1 MASKPSHFSLDIS
14 KLNFVLQVLRHYKF
28 PEARWFEF
36 GLNLGLLHPT
46 LEAIESAHRGNPSRC
61 LMECL
66 TKWLTKADDNIITV
80 GPIIWKTLANALR
93 GMNAASVSTDIRK
106 TMADPVSEILQCY
119 IGRVTQVVLTEESV
133 DLLHTEGLISK
144 DTLTEVKS
152 CGCSLVGDPM
162 LLILSAVAEDH
173 SKLCTL
179 TSILMKSKEAV
190 SLASDIIMEYGKSFP
205 STAIVM
211 PSRQQAS
218 TSTSSKSGQLQDSS
232 SETQVTTNTDATP
245 QGVVEVIVHPGYE
258 AEFDRMGDMLGT
270 LIDDIVPLI
279 KVSIPSVDH
288 LKTYLGR
295 CRRNLKPRLKDAN
308 SFDDVMEVIEDECSI
323 TNVALLETIV
333 NKYSIQDA
341 GDMILAYQTHLDE
354 FCENK
359 LTMFC
364 DRQLKRLS
372 SSLLTCETIKFVLK
386 WNPSEH
392 SLSSIRALLWKTFK
406 DNQVEVV
413 VIKEGNSIIVT
424 CYAPHY
430 LMESLLV
437 TARNNV
443 DMLKEMGLISL
454 TIGYYTVYDEHAIDE
469 EVKSLMKKL
478 EMVESERDDLLE
490 ENAKLK
496 GISYEGR
503 EVDESNKSSIQL
515 SESEKE
521 DSKKKMTKAM
531 QMEIDHLRS
540 SLQSKTGIE
549 EKLIGVEKTLIEK
562 EKEIE
567 QLQEKISLMNTQQLK
582 ETSIALRKDQSAQ
595 TIDPSKRPV
604 YVAIGDWEARES
616 IELSFKKGEKL
627 EIKKERTNGWWLVR
641 SLDTDQEGLVHINH
655 IEKDKESELST
666 LESLELFH
674 YAMTENVD
682 ILKIK
687 EIKRSRNI
695 EKASAFW
702 SLIKQDS
709 VLLDQLR
716 KKEHGKPKA
725 IRWYDDGVQLTS
737 PSLIQCQEVVS
748 LLTYKHRNIIINK
761 SSPDVVWDLLP
772 VLLQNEKVKYLKIQD
787 TQLTQ
792 DSISSLCNLL
802 ANNKSLLNLV
812 LTNCSIDDKA
822 VADITNVL
830 QIHNNTLLT
839 LYFFDNPRITSVSAQ
854 SLSELIINNST
865 LTGLQIGCT
874 SISSD
879 GILLILRSLTI
890 NKNIKLFLDLK
901 HKDTCTK
908 YHDYNLIKDRL
919 IFFD

>member
-1 MASKPSHFSLDIS
+1 
-14 KLNFVLQVLRHYKF
+14 
-28 PEARWFEF
+28 
-36 GLNLGLLHPT
+36 
-46 LEAIESAHRGNPSRC
+46 
-61 LMECL
+61 
-66 TKWLTKADDNIITV
+66 
-80 GPIIWKTLANALR
+80 
-93 GMNAASVSTDIRK
+93 
-106 TMADPVSEILQCY
+106 
-119 IGRVTQVVLTEESV
+119 
-133 DLLHTEGLISK
+133 
-144 DTLTEVKS
+144 
-152 CGCSLVGDPM
+152 
-162 LLILSAVAEDH
+162 
-173 SKLCTL
+173 
-179 TSILMKSKEAV
+179 
-190 SLASDIIMEYGKSFP
+190 
-205 STAIVM
+205 
-211 PSRQQAS
+211 
-218 TSTSSKSGQLQDSS
+218 
-232 SETQVTTNTDATP
+232 
-245 QGVVEVIVHPGYE
+245 
-258 AEFDRMGDMLGT
+258 MLGT

-279 KVSIPSVDH
+279 KVAVPSVDH

-295 CRRNLKPRLKDAN
+295 CRRDLKPQLKNAN
-308 SFDDVMEVIEDECSI
+308 SFDDVMELIEDECSI

-333 NKYSIQDA
+333 NKYSIQGA

-413 VIKEGNSIIVT
+413 VIKEGNSITVT

-437 TARNNV
+437 TARDNV

-454 TIGYYTVYDEHAIDE
+454 TIGYYTVYDEHAIDD

-496 GISYEGR
+496 DTMNTLGISYEGR
-503 EVDESNKSSIQL
+503 EVDESNKSSIQS

-521 DSKKKMTKAM
+521 EIKKKMTKAM

-549 EKLIGVEKTLIEK
+549 ETLIGVEKTLVER

-567 QLQEKISLMNTQQLK
+567 QLQEKISLINIQQLK
-582 ETSIALRKDQSAQ
+582 ETSITLRKDQSTQ
-595 TIDPSKRPV
+595 SIDPPKGPV
-604 YVAIGDWEARES
+604 YVAIRDWEARES
-616 IELSFKKGEKL
+616 TQLSIKKGEKL
-627 EIKKERTNGWWLVR
+627 EIKEERTEGWWLAR
-641 SLDTDQEGLVHINH
+641 SLDTDQEGLVNIAL
-655 IEKDKESELST
+655 IEKDEESELST

-674 YAMTENVD
+674 YALTENVD
-682 ILKIK
+682 IPKIK
-687 EIKRSRNI
+687 EIKTRSNVER
-695 EKASAFW
+695 ASLFL

-748 LLTYKHRNIIINK
+748 LLTYKHHSIVIK
-761 SSPDVVWDLLP
+761 ESSPDVVCDLLP
-772 VLLQNEKVKYLKIQD
+772 VLVQNEKVNHLTIRD

-792 DSISSLCNLL
+792 DCISSLCNLL
-802 ANNKSLLNLV
+802 ANNKSLMELDLI
-812 LTNCSIDDKA
+812 NCSIDDKA

-830 QIHNNTLLT
+830 QTHNNTLRGL
-839 LYFFDNPRITSVSAQ
+839 FFLDNPRITSVSAQ

-865 LTGLQIGCT
+865 LIGLQITDT
-874 SISSD
+874 SISSE
-879 GILLILRSLTI
+879 GILLILQSLTI
-890 NKNIKLFLDLK
+890 NKNIELILNV
-901 HKDTCTK
+901 KDKNTCTE
-908 YHDYNLIKDRL
+908 YHDYNIIKDRV
-919 IFFD
+919 IFM

>member
-1 MASKPSHFSLDIS
+1 M
-14 KLNFVLQVLRHYKF
+14 
-28 PEARWFEF
+28 
-36 GLNLGLLHPT
+36 
-46 LEAIESAHRGNPSRC
+46 
-61 LMECL
+61 
-66 TKWLTKADDNIITV
+66 
-80 GPIIWKTLANALR
+80 
-93 GMNAASVSTDIRK
+93 
-106 TMADPVSEILQCY
+106 
-119 IGRVTQVVLTEESV
+119 RV
-133 DLLHTEGLISK
+133 
-144 DTLTEVKS
+144 
-152 CGCSLVGDPM
+152 
-162 LLILSAVAEDH
+162 
-173 SKLCTL
+173 
-179 TSILMKSKEAV
+179 
-190 SLASDIIMEYGKSFP
+190 
-205 STAIVM
+205 
-211 PSRQQAS
+211 
-218 TSTSSKSGQLQDSS
+218 
-232 SETQVTTNTDATP
+232 
-245 QGVVEVIVHPGYE
+245 
-258 AEFDRMGDMLGT
+258 
-270 LIDDIVPLI
+270 I
-279 KVSIPSVDH
+279 K
-288 LKTYLGR
+288 
-295 CRRNLKPRLKDAN
+295 
-308 SFDDVMEVIEDECSI
+308 DECSI

-437 TARNNV
+437 TARDNV

-478 EMVESERDDLLE
+478 EMLESERDDLLE

-496 GISYEGR
+496 GTLDTLGISYEGR
-503 EVDESNKSSIQL
+503 EVDESNMSSIQS

-521 DSKKKMTKAM
+521 ESKKMTKAM

-549 EKLIGVEKTLIEK
+549 ETLIGVEKTLVER
-562 EKEIE
+562 EKEIK
-567 QLQEKISLMNTQQLK
+567 QLQEKISLMNIQQLK
-582 ETSIALRKDQSAQ
+582 ETSITLRKDQSTQ
-595 TIDPSKRPV
+595 YMDPPKGPV
-604 YVAIGDWEARES
+604 YVAIRDWEAWENGQLS
-616 IELSFKKGEKL
+616 IKKGEKL
-627 EIKKERTNGWWLVR
+627 EIKTELTDGWWLAR
-641 SLDTDQEGLVHINH
+641 SLDTDQEGTVNIKH
-655 IEKDKESELST
+655 IEKDEESELST
-666 LESLELFH
+666 WESLELFH
-674 YAMTENVD
+674 YAMTENVN
-682 ILKIK
+682 IPKIK
-687 EIKRSRNI
+687 EIKMKSSFER
-695 EKASAFW
+695 ASLFL

-716 KKEHGKPKA
+716 KKEHGKSKGL
-725 IRWYDDGVQLTS
+725 RWYDDGVQLTS

-748 LLTYKHRNIIINK
+748 LLTYKHKTIVISE
-761 SSPDVVWDLLP
+761 SSPDVLYNLLP
-772 VLLQNEKVKYLKIQD
+772 TLLQNEKLKYLRIRN

-792 DSISSLCNLL
+792 DCISSLCNLL
-802 ANNKSLLNLV
+802 ANNKSLLELA

-830 QIHNNTLLT
+830 QTHNNTLLG
-839 LYFFDNPRITSVSAQ
+839 LFFRINPGITSVSAQ

-865 LTGLQIGCT
+865 LTKLQVRGT

-879 GILLILRSLTI
+879 GILLILESLTI
-890 NKNIKLFLDLK
+890 NKNIKQLHLDMK
-901 HKDTCTK
+901 HKDTCTD
-908 YHDYNLIKDRL
+908 YHDYNIIKYRRSRGVHNL
-919 IFFD
+919 L